1 MNASLKHKL
10 RDSAKDRKLSP
21 EESICVLNSLLCG
34 FEYLSCLDKI
44 EDTTLYKHSL
54 KMKVKSLQIELETFC
69 TGLNEVIGIDDFA
82 LYNYMEHKKQLMVK
96 IAKLAPEH
104 KSGLN
109 HVLDEFFNAPALT
122 IHRLGIKIID
132 RDK

>member
-1 MNASLKHKL
+1 MVNKSRKDQKLNA
-10 RDSAKDRKLSP
+10 
-21 EESICVLNSLLCG
+21 EENMAVLNALLCG

-44 EDTTLYKHSL
+44 EGTTLFKQTL
-54 KMKVKSLQIELETFC
+54 KMKVKALQAELESFC
-69 TGLNEVIGIDDFA
+69 TGLNEIVGIDDFA
-82 LYNYMEHKKQLMVK
+82 LYNYMEHKKQLMEK
-96 IAKLAPEH
+96 IAKLAPEY

-109 HVLDEFFNAPALT
+109 HVLDEFFAAPKLT